1 MPRVHP
7 EATLQQQLSLTK
19 MSQISASFVSATNQ
33 NSVGL
38 ANFNI
43 EFSLVK
49 IAAPEEYQGLG
60 TLLSQRR
67 RENAEEG
74 PLHRTARKLGLLFEH
89 LVPPISDL
97 IKSYGIRVSEIAS
110 QSNVNLKVGK
120 TACLTSISSE
130 LIKNLG

>member
-1 MPRVHP
+1 
-7 EATLQQQLSLTK
+7 
-19 MSQISASFVSATNQ
+19 MSQISASFISATNQ

-74 PLHRTARKLGLLFEH
+74 PLHRTARKLGLLFEQ

-97 IKSYGIRVSEIAS
+97 IKAYGIRVSEIAS
-110 QSNVNLKVGK
+110 QLNINVKV
-120 TACLTSISSE
+120 
-130 LIKNLG
+130 